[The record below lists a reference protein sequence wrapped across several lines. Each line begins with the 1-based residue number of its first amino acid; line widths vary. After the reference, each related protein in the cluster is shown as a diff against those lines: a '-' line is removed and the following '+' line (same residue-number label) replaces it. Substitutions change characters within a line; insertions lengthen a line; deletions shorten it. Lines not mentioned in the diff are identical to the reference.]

1 MADVDPWLIL
11 PAAILVSF
19 AWRAL
24 GVAVSGRI
32 DPDSAL
38 FEWVRCVAFA
48 LLAGLVS
55 RMLIFPGGVLAES
68 ELLHRLVAMVVAFAV
83 YYLARRR
90 LLVGLVAGIGVF
102 IALEAVLNA
111 A

>member
-1 MADVDPWLIL
+1 MPDVDPWLIL
-11 PAAILVSF
+11 PAAIAVSF

-32 DPDSAL
+32 DPDSSL

-55 RMLIFPGGVLAES
+55 RMLFFPGSVLAES
-68 ELLHRLVAMVVAFAV
+68 ELLHRLIAIGVAFAV
-83 YYLARRR
+83 FYLARRSI
-90 LLVGLVAGIGVF
+90 LVGLAAGIGVF
-102 IALEAVLNA
+102 IVLEALLNQV
-111 A
+111 

>member
-1 MADVDPWLIL
+1 MVDVDPWLIL

-19 AWRAL
+19 AWRAI
-24 GVAVSGRI
+24 GVAVSGRM

-68 ELLHRLVAMVVAFAV
+68 ELVHRLVAMAVAFVV
-83 YYLARRR
+83 YYLVRRS
-90 LLVGLVAGIGVF
+90 LLLGLGAGIGVF
-102 IALEAVLNA
+102 VVLEALFNA
-111 A
+111 V